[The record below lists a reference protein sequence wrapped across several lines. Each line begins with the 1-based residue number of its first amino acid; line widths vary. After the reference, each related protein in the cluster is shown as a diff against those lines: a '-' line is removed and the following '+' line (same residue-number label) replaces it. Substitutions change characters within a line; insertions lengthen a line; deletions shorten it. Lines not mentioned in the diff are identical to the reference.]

1 MQRILARL
9 LVAVFALV
17 LSAGIAAADELRV
30 VIVGALQNA
39 VKVLTADFTKET
51 GQQVALTIT
60 SPAALAKTLAEGKFD
75 VILAA
80 APPLEELDKAGG
92 LQSGSRVKLVRV
104 GIGVAVRDGAA
115 KPDLSTP
122 EAFKKAVMAARSIV
136 YTDPS
141 IPNASGALTMR
152 VLSAAGLVDVVKAKG
167 RQEGLPP
174 ARELI
179 AKGEVEMGFFN
190 VSEATAPGCVLAGPV
205 PAPFQQYNEYAAA
218 VMASPAAKD
227 AAQSFVR
234 YVTAKAAAERWK
246 AAGLEAM

>member
-1 MQRILARL
+1 MQRILATL
-9 LVAVFALV
+9 FGAAFALV
-17 LSAGIAAADELRV
+17 LSAGIATAEEVRV

-39 VKVLTADFTKET
+39 VKVLATDFTKET

-60 SPAALAKTLAEGKFD
+60 SPANLTKTLSEGKFD
-75 VILAA
+75 AILAA
-80 APPLEELDKAGG
+80 APSVDELDKSGG

-104 GIGVAVRDGAA
+104 GIGVAVRDGVP

-122 EAFKKAVMAARSIV
+122 EAFKKTVMAARSIV
-136 YTDPS
+136 YSDPTV
-141 IPNASGALTMR
+141 PNASGALTMR

-167 RQEGLPP
+167 RQEGLVP

-190 VSEATAPGCVLAGPV
+190 VSEAAAPGCVLAGPV

-218 VMASPAAKD
+218 VMMSPAAKD
-227 AAQSFVR
+227 AAQSFIR